1 MPRGKESTL
10 VDLPDYN
17 DQGQYIHQKGINDTD
32 DGSRKLEMY
41 SASRISVVGLK
52 AILTR

>member
-17 DQGQYIHQKGINDTD
+17 DQGQYIHQKGINDID

-41 SASRISVVGLK
+41 NASWISVGGLK